1 MELIEI
7 RDKYNAGYYTYNHPE
22 IPNKV
27 REDHVFDEDLSVK
40 RNRELAIEHNQKVD
54 ELRKEA
60 REKQNMLHWQLT
72 EDVINYITE
81 SYNLNEVQ
89 ARMVERFTYNE
100 KHAFMCDYFAYIDI
114 FAEFADQLINNSS
127 MTEV

>member
-7 RDKYNAGYYTYNHPE
+7 RDKYNAGYYTYSHPE

-72 EDVINYITE
+72 EDVINYIK
-81 SYNLNEVQ
+81 
-89 ARMVERFTYNE
+89 ER
-100 KHAFMCDYFAYIDI
+100 
-114 FAEFADQLINNSS
+114 L
-127 MTEV
+127 